1 MVDSKMVNK
10 NFGKQGLDYSI
21 KGIELLD
28 YLELYKK
35 FELSPRENYKLETI
49 AQIELGMGK
58 LDYEGSFQNFYKG
71 TYEVTEEEKVTDE
84 FTKLSH
90 KRYLIKKELEK
101 RGITIPQ

>member
-1 MVDSKMVNK
+1 
-10 NFGKQGLDYSI
+10 
-21 KGIELLD
+21 
-28 YLELYKK
+28 
-35 FELSPRENYKLETI
+35 
-49 AQIELGMGK
+49 MGK

-101 RGITIPQ
+101 RGITVPQ